1 MLSKKDF
8 ITELYKKTIKD
19 VTSDSVTWRAFLHSA
34 SYQYKYPFE
43 DQVLIYA
50 QRPFATACA
59 DFDTWHK
66 EPLNRRINRGAK
78 GIALMRERGGRV
90 YLDHVFDA
98 KDTNSPDNA
107 PFEIWNVKP
116 GYESEIIEALGNR
129 FGYINRKDN
138 LTDAVIGACI
148 NLGQDN
154 IQDYVQEMFY
164 SVEGSFLDEL
174 DDDNLRYRL
183 LLTVQASVSYMVL
196 TRLGLDAEASVGAE
210 AFEWVHEFNT
220 PATVNILGAA
230 TADISEICLR
240 EIERTVRSLDKEN
253 RTFDRTADVGY
264 NEGGKNEIEKG
275 GHNDVELH
283 DREGRDTVPDLD
295 SPRAEEP
302 PHRQVRTDEV
312 GVLEETPPRNV
323 HYASDRSEVDGAS
336 ARDGRNGESADF
348 GDYEPTGDEP
358 WGDGADESREPDD
371 LGADDEQHQSERRG
385 RSVDQSN
392 LQISDETLPP
402 ISEPQSLIQLLRH
415 GDFLKKS
422 KNEIVSFLRSDATD
436 EEKTE
441 FVKSAYTPFLFAEI
455 VKNGT
460 QDHLGY
466 RADAEGLLLYEG
478 KFLSRTA
485 ETRMDWA
492 LITKLINAL
501 ITDRNYLDEPKEGQQ
516 LSLLDVDYGAVEDAP
531 APPPKRQFGI
541 SQEVIDEFLRLGGC
555 TRQSSQRIYGFYR
568 RANNQAETIAFLRK
582 EYETDNVGII
592 VGDKKYAVKW
602 NDEGVRIST
611 GERVSDISSAFL
623 TWEMVDKRIRELLE
637 SGQYLSQTEAEK
649 ADEIWEIRVADDI
662 AFLYRDDF
670 ENIPDEYKTIS
681 GFGWPDIN
689 NFYRAI
695 LHDEKQLLALV
706 KQILKN
712 EERVKEYPPRFR
724 RYHDGYK
731 TAEMAATFLR
741 EPVEFPPADP
751 YILPPRQFTTQDKI
765 DGFLTQSSRYSDSK
779 LSTYSF
785 FLRHKDTSERAK
797 FLSNSYG
804 VGGTGGL
811 RTDNQHD
818 GKGLLLY
825 GGLQN
830 RDTGVLLKWSQ
841 VAKRI
846 DELIKQGKYL
856 TEEEKA
862 DFDRYERKAVASQI
876 RLFYSNKPAEFPKP
890 YTPLGLGDYWE
901 EVEQITKQIED
912 VERLDEI
919 IEGMQALYETLTPE
933 SRDYEEDK
941 KHFAVVKDYRAGRYN
956 LFPGSP
962 YRRKTPL
969 PFSKKRTRQT
979 VCST

>member
-8 ITELYKKTIKD
+8 ITELYKRTIKD
-19 VTSDSVTWRAFLHSA
+19 VTSDSVAWRAFLHSA

-90 YLDHVFDA
+90 YLDHVFDV
-98 KDTNSPDNA
+98 KDTNSPDNK

-116 GYESEIIEALGNR
+116 GYENSIIEALGNR
-129 FGYINRKDN
+129 FGDINTTDS
-138 LTDAVIGACI
+138 LTSAVIGACI

-264 NEGGKNEIEKG
+264 NEGGKNEIKKG

-283 DREGRDTVPDLD
+283 DGQERDTVPDLD

-323 HYASDRSEVDGAS
+323 HDASDRSEVDGAS

-385 RSVDQSN
+385 NGVDQSN
-392 LQISDETLPP
+392 LHISDDSLPP
-402 ISEPQSLIQLLRH
+402 ISDPQSLIQLLRH
-415 GDFLKKS
+415 DDFLKKS

-455 VKNGT
+455 VKDGT

-478 KFLSRTA
+478 NFLTRTA

-516 LSLLDVDYGAVEDAP
+516 LSLLDVDYGAVEDTP

-555 TRQSSQRIYGFYR
+555 TRQGVERIYGYYR
-568 RANNQAETIAFLRK
+568 RANNQAENIAFLRT
-582 EYETDNVGII
+582 EYEKDSVGI
-592 VGDKKYAVKW
+592 VVNDRKCAVKW

-611 GERVSDISSAFL
+611 GEKVSDISSVFL
-623 TWEMVDKRIRELLE
+623 TWETVDKRTRELIE
-637 SGQYLSQTEAEK
+637 MGQFISATEAEK
-649 ADEIWEIRVADDI
+649 ADGIWEDFVANKI
-662 AFLYRDDF
+662 ADLYRDKF
-670 ENIPDEYKTIS
+670 GNIPDE
-681 GFGWPDIN
+681 
-689 NFYRAI
+689 
-695 LHDEKQLLALV
+695 LLTCA
-706 KQILKN
+706 
-712 EERVKEYPPRFR
+712 PPRFIWPEVTEF
-724 RYHDGYK
+724 YK
-731 TAEMAATFLR
+731 GFLRDPEKLQTLIVDIENNAENLVEYPGRWYGIEPEVLLPYVKAYLR
-741 EPVEFPPADP
+741 EPVEFAEPDP
-751 YILPPRQFTTQDKI
+751 NLLPPRQFVTQDMI
-765 DGFLTQSSRYSDSK
+765 DRVLIGRSSGVEGGK
-779 LSTYSF
+779 LRIYAF
-785 FLRHKDTSERAK
+785 FCQNKDLQKRATMLK
-797 FLSNSYG
+797 DEY
-804 VGGTGGL
+804 GTGGSYNH
-811 RTDNQHD
+811 RGDVSSD
-818 GKGLLLY
+818 GKGLAIC
-825 GGLQN
+825 GGLMKQGN
-830 RDTGVLLKWSQ
+830 QTVLLKWTQ

-846 DELIKQGKYL
+846 DELIRAGKYL
-856 TEEEKA
+856 SEKDKA
-862 DFDRYERKAVASQI
+862 NLDNYERREIAQYI
-876 RLFYSNKPAEFPKP
+876 RSFYYHVP
-890 YTPLGLGDYWE
+890 
-901 EVEQITKQIED
+901 
-912 VERLDEI
+912 
-919 IEGMQALYETLTPE
+919 EG
-933 SRDYEEDK
+933 
-941 KHFAVVKDYRAGRYN
+941 
-956 LFPGSP
+956 
-962 YRRKTPL
+962 TPL
-969 PFSKKRTRQT
+969 PFSKGSLFDFTKEAEDIEKQIESKERLDEI
-979 VCST
+979 VDMMLP